1 MVCSE
6 FEDVERCAGGLV
18 NSLENTLFF
27 NINGSG
33 LGHMNRCLAYARAVE
48 PQLKPVFFSLA
59 SAIETI
65 EGFGFE
71 AEYFVSPYWSDTAAY
86 VWNSELAVRFGM
98 VLEQVKPA
106 VVVFDGTWPFEGFLS
121 ALISYGKRPK
131 VVWSSRSLVRNQRAD
146 LHATEQLFDLVIEPG
161 ELGAEFKQENLAGG
175 LTKVVVPP
183 VCLLRE
189 DEILDRAASRQALGL
204 PMDTREVLFSLG
216 AGNLKDVSVVGAGL
230 VCEFRH
236 AGFNV
241 SWAVPSISTKAPE
254 LPLGIKPLEIYPL
267 AKYLRAFDAFVG
279 AAGYNTC
286 CEVVQAGVP
295 SLLVPNDLVVD
306 DQQSRAMNTGKYL
319 PCVVSACASDA
330 ERTAAVQGLLAL
342 VGAPRPVLPELN
354 GADLAAEAILGLV
367 TEKTYLPNKNLLG

>member
-1 MVCSE
+1 M
-6 FEDVERCAGGLV
+6 
-18 NSLENTLFF
+18 ENILFF

-71 AEYFVSPYWSDTAAY
+71 AEYFVSPYWSDTASY

-98 VLEQVKPA
+98 VLEQVEPA

-131 VVWSSRSLVRNQRAD
+131 IVWSSRGLVRNERAD
-146 LHATEQLFDLVIEPG
+146 LETTEALFDLIIEPG
-161 ELGAEFKQENLAGG
+161 ELGADFKQERLVSGT
-175 LTKVVVPP
+175 TKVVVPP
-183 VCLLRE
+183 VCLMGE
-189 DEILDRAASRQALGL
+189 DEILDRAAARQALGL
-204 PMDTREVLFSLG
+204 AADTREVLFSLG
-216 AGNLKDVSVVGAGL
+216 AGNLKDVSGVGAGL
-230 VCEFRH
+230 VQDFKQ

-241 SWAVPSISTKAPE
+241 SWAVPSITTKAPE
-254 LPLGIKPLEIYPL
+254 LPLGVKPLEIYPL
-267 AKYLRAFDAFVG
+267 ANHLRAFDAFVG

-306 DQQSRAMNTGKYL
+306 DQRQRALNTAKYV
-319 PCVVSACASDA
+319 PCVVSACAS
-330 ERTAAVQGLLAL
+330 ETECTAAVQGLLAL
-342 VGAPRPVLPELN
+342 MGGRRPVLSEMN
-354 GADLAAEAILGLV
+354 GAEFAAEAILSLV
-367 TEKTYLPNKNLLG
+367 RR